1 MRRWRTL
8 GGLVA
13 LAALL
18 PACGS
23 GNGGTEF
30 HPMPGP
36 RPTPSPVAGTI
47 VLEPIASD
55 EYATLAAQAM
65 AASANDTGCQGDP
78 SRDVQVCQLFR
89 TDTDPVTWIA
99 VGQRAGAAAPT
110 DGAEAILFYG
120 NDFVGTLA
128 VAEALV
134 PSAPD
139 ITGYWK
145 ATWTAP
151 PVMLQ
156 LDTITEFVA
165 AFLIAQ
171 RQITVECTLPYGE
184 TAYTCTTRSQ

>member
-1 MRRWRTL
+1 
-8 GGLVA
+8 VA
-13 LAALL
+13 LASLL

-23 GNGGTEF
+23 GSGGTVF
-30 HPMPGP
+30 HPGPGP
-36 RPTPSPVAGTI
+36 QSTPTPVVGTI

-78 SRDVQVCQLFR
+78 SGGLQVCQLFR

-128 VAEALV
+128 VAETLV
-134 PSAPD
+134 SSAPD

-151 PVMLQ
+151 PVIIQ
-156 LDTITEFVA
+156 VDTITEFVA
-165 AFLIAQ
+165 AFLIA
-171 RQITVECTLPYGE
+171 RKQITVECTLPYGE
-184 TAYTCTTRSQ
+184 TAYTCTAASL